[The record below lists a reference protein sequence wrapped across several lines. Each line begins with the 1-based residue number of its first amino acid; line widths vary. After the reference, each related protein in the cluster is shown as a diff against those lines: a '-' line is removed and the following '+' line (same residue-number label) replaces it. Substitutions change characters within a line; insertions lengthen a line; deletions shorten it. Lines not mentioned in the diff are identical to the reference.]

1 MPDSATGVGCLD
13 WAGRIGHDVLEL
25 ERVMNTFP
33 VLLGALCVYALAYRY
48 YSSFIAAKA
57 MALDDRRTTPAH
69 VCPDGH
75 NYVASPRWVLFGH
88 HFAAI
93 AGAGP
98 LVGPTLAAQFGFAP
112 GFLWILIGAVLAG
125 CVQDFTVLVA
135 SIRHRGRSLPDIAR
149 TEISPF
155 AGLVSMIAVL
165 FILLVALAGL
175 GIVVVNALSNS
186 PWGVFTIGMT
196 IPIAV
201 IMGLWMFKS
210 HAGKITVTG
219 PSIFG
224 VVLLIGSVIAGHWV
238 AESGVAS
245 MLTFTPHEITIL
257 MAIYG
262 LVASVLP
269 VWLVLEPRDY
279 LSTYVK
285 LGTIAALVSGVFVV
299 HPNIQF
305 PNFTQYV
312 HGGGPII
319 KGNLFPFL
327 FVTIACGAISGFH
340 ALVSSGTT
348 PKMLD
353 KESDS
358 RFIGYGAMIAESLV
372 GILALIAACSLNPG
386 DYFAI
391 NTTPQVFSHLG
402 LTTVNLDMFSRE
414 VGEKLVGR
422 TGGAVSLAV
431 GMAQIFRGMPGMNR
445 LMGYWYHYA
454 IMFEALFILTTIDT
468 GTRVAR
474 YVLQELI
481 SKVHKPFGNSAW
493 LPGNLIA
500 SFLVVLS
507 WGYLIYNGSISTLWP
522 LFGTGNQLLATIAL
536 AVTTTFLINMGK
548 QKYAWITAVPM
559 CFVGVT
565 TLTAGVLSIKNIFW
579 PLTSK
584 PGQEFTGYLDSILMS
599 MFIVGVV
606 LVVSDAVLRWIK
618 TVNGAP
624 APQEAF
630 GPPLTIT
637 GEVKMGCC

>member
-1 MPDSATGVGCLD
+1 
-13 WAGRIGHDVLEL
+13 
-25 ERVMNTFP
+25 MNTFP
-33 VLLGALCVYALAYRY
+33 ILLGALCVYAIAYRY
-48 YSSFIAAKA
+48 YSAFIAAKA
-57 MALDDRRTTPAH
+57 MAIDDRRTTPSHLYA
-69 VCPDGH
+69 DGH
-75 NYVASPRWVLFGH
+75 NYVASPKWVLFGH

-135 SIRHRGRSLPDIAR
+135 SVRHRGRSLAEIAR

-155 AGLVSMIAVL
+155 SGLVSMIAIL
-165 FILLVALAGL
+165 FICIVTLAGL

-196 IPIAV
+196 IPIAIV
-201 IMGLWMFKS
+201 MGLWMFKS
-210 HAGKITVTG
+210 HAGQVTVTG

-224 VVLLIGSVIAGHWV
+224 VVLLLGSVVAGHWV
-238 AESGVAS
+238 AQTGFAS
-245 MLTFTPHEITIL
+245 ALTFTPHQITIL

-285 LGTIAALVSGVFVV
+285 LGTIAALVIGVFVV

-305 PNFTQYV
+305 PNITQFV

-319 KGNLFPFL
+319 KGKLYPFL
-327 FVTIACGAISGFH
+327 FITIACGAISGFH
-340 ALVSSGTT
+340 SLVSSGTT

-353 KESDS
+353 KETDA
-358 RFIGYGAMIAESLV
+358 RFIGYGSMVCESMV
-372 GILALIAACSLNPG
+372 GILALIAACSMYPG

-391 NTTPQVFSHLG
+391 NTTPAVFSHLG
-402 LTTVNLDMFSRE
+402 LNTVNLDMFSRE
-414 VGEKLVGR
+414 VGEKLAGR
-422 TGGAVSLAV
+422 TGGAVSLAI
-431 GMAQIFRGMPGMNR
+431 GMAQIFRGLPGMSR

-468 GTRVAR
+468 GTRVSR
-474 YVLQELI
+474 YILQELLG
-481 SKVHKPFGNSAW
+481 KVHKPFSNTVW
-493 LPGNLIA
+493 IPGNVA
-500 SFLVVLS
+500 TSSLVVLS
-507 WGYLIYNGSISTLWP
+507 WGYLIYTGNISTLWP

-536 AVTTTFLINMGK
+536 AVVTPFLINMGK
-548 QKYAWITAVPM
+548 RQYAWISAVPM

-565 TLTAGVLSIKNIFW
+565 TITAGVLSIKNIFL
-579 PLTSK
+579 PLTTK
-584 PGQEFTGYLDSILMS
+584 PGQEFTGYLDSVLMS
-599 MFIVGVV
+599 IFIAGVV
-606 LVVSDAVLRWIK
+606 LVVCDAARRWVK
-618 TVNGAP
+618 TLQGAP

-630 GPPLTIT
+630 GPPLTTT
-637 GEVKMGCC
+637 GEIKMGCC

>member
-1 MPDSATGVGCLD
+1 
-13 WAGRIGHDVLEL
+13 
-25 ERVMNTFP
+25 MNTLP
-33 VLLGALCVYALAYRY
+33 VLLGALCVYAIAYRY
-48 YSSFIAAKA
+48 YSAFIAAKA
-57 MALDDRRTTPAH
+57 LALDDRRTTPGHLYA
-69 VCPDGH
+69 DGH

-125 CVQDFTVLVA
+125 CVQDFMVLVA
-135 SIRHRGRSLPDIAR
+135 SVRHRGRSLADVAR

-155 AGLVSMIAVL
+155 AGLVAMVAVL
-165 FILLVALAGL
+165 FILLVTLAGL

-224 VVLLIGSVIAGHWV
+224 VVLLISSVVAGHWV
-238 AESGVAS
+238 AQSGAAS
-245 MLTFTPHEITIL
+245 ALTFTPHEITIL

-285 LGTIAALVSGVFVV
+285 LGTIAVLVIGVFVV

-305 PNFTQYV
+305 PNFTAFI

-319 KGNLFPFL
+319 KGKLYPFL

-340 ALVSSGTT
+340 SLVSSGTT

-353 KESDS
+353 KETDA

-372 GILALIAACSLNPG
+372 GLLALIAACSLHPG

-391 NTTPQVFSHLG
+391 NTTPQVFSTLG
-402 LTTVNLDMFSRE
+402 LNTVNLDIFSRE
-414 VGEKLVGR
+414 VGEKLAGR

-431 GMAQIFRGMPGMNR
+431 GMAQIFRGLPGMDR

-454 IMFEALFILTTIDT
+454 IMFEALFILTTVDT

-474 YVLQELI
+474 YVLQELMG
-481 SKVHKPFGNSAW
+481 KVYKPFGNNAW
-493 LPGNLIA
+493 LPGNLLT
-500 SFLVVLS
+500 SFFVVLG
-507 WGYLIYNGSISTLWP
+507 WGYLIYTGSISTLWP

-565 TLTAGVLSIKNIFW
+565 TVTAGVLSIKNIFW

-584 PGQEFTGYLDSILMS
+584 AGQEFTGYLDSVLMS
-599 MFIVGVV
+599 IFIVGVV
-606 LVVSDAVLRWIK
+606 LVVVDAVRRWIL
-618 TVNGAP
+618 TLNGAP
-624 APQEAF
+624 VPRECF
-630 GPPLTIT
+630 GPPLTAT

>member
-1 MPDSATGVGCLD
+1 
-13 WAGRIGHDVLEL
+13 
-25 ERVMNTFP
+25 MNTFP
-33 VLLGALCVYALAYRY
+33 VLLGALCVYAIFYRY
-48 YSSFIAAKA
+48 YSAFIAAKA
-57 MALDDRRTTPAH
+57 LALDDRRTTPSHLYA
-69 VCPDGH
+69 DGH

-112 GFLWILIGAVLAG
+112 GFLWLLIGAVLAG

-135 SIRHRGRSLPDIAR
+135 SVRHRGRSIADVAR

-155 AGLVSMIAVL
+155 AGLVAMIAVL
-165 FILLVALAGL
+165 FILLVTLAGL

-196 IPIAV
+196 IPIAI

-219 PSIFG
+219 PSVFG
-224 VVLLIGSVIAGHWV
+224 VAFLIASVIAGRWF
-238 AESGVAS
+238 AQSDAAGA
-245 MLTFTPHEITIL
+245 LTFTPHQITIL
-257 MAIYG
+257 MALYG

-269 VWLVLEPRDY
+269 VWLLLTPRDY

-285 LGTIAALVSGVFVV
+285 LGTIAVLIVGVFIV

-305 PNFTQYV
+305 PNFTPFI

-319 KGNLFPFL
+319 KGTLFPFL

-340 ALVSSGTT
+340 SLISSGTT

-353 KESDS
+353 KETDA
-358 RFIGYGAMIAESLV
+358 RFIGYGAMAAESLV
-372 GILALIAACSLNPG
+372 GILALIAACSLYPG

-391 NTTPQVFSHLG
+391 NATPEVFHKLG
-402 LTTVNLDMFSRE
+402 FPTVNLDMFSRE
-414 VGEKLVGR
+414 VGEKLAGR

-431 GMAQIFRGMPGMNR
+431 GMAQIFRGLPGMDR

-454 IMFEALFILTTIDT
+454 IMFEALFILTTVDA

-474 YVLQELI
+474 YVLQELMG
-481 SKVHKPFGNSAW
+481 KVYKPFGNTTW
-493 LPGNLIA
+493 LPGNLMT
-500 SFLVVLS
+500 SCVVVLG
-507 WGYLIYNGSISTLWP
+507 WGYLIYTGNISTIWP

-548 QKYAWITAVPM
+548 ARYAWITFLPM

-565 TLTAGVLSIKNIFW
+565 TVTAGMLSVKNIFW
-579 PLTSK
+579 PLTSQ
-584 PGQEFTGYLDSILMS
+584 PGKVFTGYLDSILMS
-599 MFIVGVV
+599 IFIVGVV
-606 LVVSDAVLRWIK
+606 LVVFDAVRRWIATLNGTPAPK
-618 TVNGAP
+618 DAFGAP
-624 APQEAF
+624 V
-630 GPPLTIT
+630 TDK
-637 GEVKMGCC
+637 GEIRMGCC